1 MEPDVAVSDG
11 MSTQHTGPC
20 QPAPA
25 AGQSDDTTRTA
36 QHSGQQPVQGWG
48 CDSTVKPH
56 PTPKHAHSA
65 ALAPD
70 RSKEFPISKQL
81 ERVWRTRAPTTQ
93 PASLVT
99 RGVSA
104 PAYWHGPPV
113 PKEPGTHLANMTS
126 PVALAIAAML
136 PACAVCTQRYHLPHE
151 TPVYL
156 QLNVF

>member
-1 MEPDVAVSDG
+1 MGCLP
-11 MSTQHTGPC
+11 STLVHANQRQPC
-20 QPAPA
+20 SWSESH
-25 AGQSDDTTRTA
+25 GDDTTRTA

-48 CDSTVKPH
+48 CDSTVKPPPSTH
-56 PTPKHAHSA
+56 T
-65 ALAPD
+65 ALPWHLTGHTN
-70 RSKEFPISKQL
+70 FPISKQL

-136 PACAVCTQRYHLPHE
+136 PACAVCTQRYHLPHR